1 MNSTLLLTIVILTVI
16 GIVVAVVLYFVAQK
30 FKVEEDERIDLVEAC
45 LPGANCGGCGCAGCR
60 DFAQKVVAAPA
71 IGSMFCPVGGNDV
84 MQKVASVLGQEV
96 EAKKPMVAVVR
107 CNGTCE
113 NRPRTNDYD
122 GLASCK
128 VKAAL
133 YSGDTGCRY
142 GCLGCGD
149 CVAACKFGAI
159 KMNPATG
166 LPEVDDTKCTGC
178 GACAAACPRNI
189 IELRT
194 SGPKNRRVVVLCNSK
209 DKGAVARKACKAAC
223 IGCAKCQKVCP
234 FGAIT
239 VENNLAYI
247 DFNVCKLCTKCVG
260 ECPTGAIH
268 KFNFPEKPAAPSA
281 APAAP
286 APAAAPAAAAAA
298 AKAEAKPIAKE
309 ETV

>member
-1 MNSTLLLTIVILTVI
+1 MDSTILTTIAILTLV

-30 FKVEEDERIDLVEAC
+30 FKVEEDERIDKVEAC
-45 LPGANCGGCGCAGCR
+45 LPGANCGGCGSAGCR
-60 DFAQKVVAAPA
+60 DFAQRVVAAPE
-71 IGSMFCPVGGNDV
+71 IGSLFCPVGGNDV
-84 MQKVASVLGQEV
+84 MQKVAQVLGR
-96 EAKKPMVAVVR
+96 EAVAQKKMVAVVR

-113 NRPRTNDYD
+113 NRPKTNEYD
-122 GLASCK
+122 GFASCK

-133 YSGDTGCRY
+133 YSGDTACRW

-166 LPEVDDTKCTGC
+166 LPEVDESKCTGC
-178 GACAAACPRNI
+178 GACAAACPRTI

-194 SGPKNRRVVVLCNSK
+194 LGPKDRKVVVLCSSK

-239 VENNLAYI
+239 MIKE
-247 DFNVCKLCTKCVG
+247 G
-260 ECPTGAIH
+260 E
-268 KFNFPEKPAAPSA
+268 
-281 APAAP
+281 
-286 APAAAPAAAAAA
+286 
-298 AKAEAKPIAKE
+298 
-309 ETV
+309 

>member
-1 MNSTLLLTIVILTVI
+1 
-16 GIVVAVVLYFVAQK
+16 
-30 FKVEEDERIDLVEAC
+30 
-45 LPGANCGGCGCAGCR
+45 
-60 DFAQKVVAAPA
+60 
-71 IGSMFCPVGGNDV
+71 

>member
-1 MNSTLLLTIVILTVI
+1 MATIVILTLI
-16 GIVVAVVLYFVAQK
+16 GIVVAVVLFFVAQK
-30 FKVEEDERIDLVEAC
+30 FKVVEDERIDKVEAC
-45 LPGANCGGCGCAGCR
+45 LPGANCGGCGSAGCR
-60 DFAQKVVAAPA
+60 DFAQRVVAAPE
-71 IGSMFCPVGGNDV
+71 IGSLFCPVGGNEV
-84 MQKVASVLGQEV
+84 MQKVAQVLGR
-96 EAKKPMVAVVR
+96 EAVAQKKMVAVVR
-107 CNGTCE
+107 CSGTCE
-113 NRPRTNDYD
+113 NRPRTNEYD
-122 GLASCK
+122 GYASCK

-159 KMNPATG
+159 RMNPETG

-178 GACAAACPRNI
+178 GACASACPRGI

-194 SGPKNRRVVVLCNSK
+194 TGPKNRMVVVLCNSK

-234 FGAIT
+234 FEAIK

-247 DFNVCKLCTKCVG
+247 DFNVCKLCTKCVS

-268 KFNFPEKPAAPSA
+268 KINFPEKPAAPVEKA
-281 APAAP
+281 APAAVQP
-286 APAAAPAAAAAA
+286 EV
-298 AKAEAKPIAKE
+298 KAKE
-309 ETV
+309 VTV

>member
-1 MNSTLLLTIVILTVI
+1 MNSTILTTIAILTII
-16 GIVVAVVLYFVAQK
+16 GIIVAVVLFLVAQK
-30 FKVEEDERIDLVEAC
+30 FKVEEDERIDKVEAC
-45 LPGANCGGCGCAGCR
+45 LPGANCGGCGSAGCR
-60 DFAQKVVAAPA
+60 DFAQRVVAAPE
-71 IGSMFCPVGGNDV
+71 IGSLFCPVGGNEV
-84 MQKVASVLGQEV
+84 MQKVAQVLGR
-96 EAKKPMVAVVR
+96 EAVAQKKMVAVVR
-107 CNGTCE
+107 CSGTCE
-113 NRPRTNDYD
+113 NRPKTNDYD
-122 GLASCK
+122 GYASCK

-159 KMNPATG
+159 KMNPETG
-166 LPEVDDTKCTGC
+166 LPEVDVTKCTGC
-178 GACAAACPRNI
+178 GACAAACPRGI

-194 SGPKNRRVVVLCNSK
+194 TGPKDRMVVVLCSSK

-234 FGAIT
+234 FEAIK

-247 DFNVCKLCTKCVG
+247 DFNVCKLCTKCVS

-268 KFNFPEKPAAPSA
+268 KFNFPEKPAAPVEKA
-281 APAAP
+281 APAAMQP
-286 APAAAPAAAAAA
+286 EV
-298 AKAEAKPIAKE
+298 KAKE